1 MQICLARIFWDKQ
14 MYILP
19 LIIRAFMMT
28 SSMRKNINIINIL
41 PYQTIGEI
49 LNWINFTRESL

>member
-19 LIIRAFMMT
+19 LILRAFMMT
-28 SSMRKNINIINIL
+28 SMRKNINIINIL
-41 PYQTIGEI
+41 PYQTIGAI
-49 LNWINFTRESL
+49 LNLINFTRESL